1 MKKITIMLSALCL
14 AAGLPST
21 VKAQAP
27 ELTLDATTPDM
38 SENEPRPVFPVP
50 SARQL
55 KWNQTARTA
64 IAQIQE
70 KKYPESIE
78 SYTGDIL
85 LVGINYD
92 KKTKEHQCLIE
103 KYEK

>member
-14 AAGLPST
+14 AAGIPTT

-55 KWNQTARTA
+55 K
-64 IAQIQE
+64 
-70 KKYPESIE
+70 
-78 SYTGDIL
+78 
-85 LVGINYD
+85 
-92 KKTKEHQCLIE
+92 
-103 KYEK
+103 

>member
-55 KWNQTARTA
+55 KWNQTEFYAFFHY
-64 IAQIQE
+64 Q
-70 KKYPESIE
+70 
-78 SYTGDIL
+78 
-85 LVGINYD
+85 
-92 KKTKEHQCLIE
+92 
-103 KYEK
+103 